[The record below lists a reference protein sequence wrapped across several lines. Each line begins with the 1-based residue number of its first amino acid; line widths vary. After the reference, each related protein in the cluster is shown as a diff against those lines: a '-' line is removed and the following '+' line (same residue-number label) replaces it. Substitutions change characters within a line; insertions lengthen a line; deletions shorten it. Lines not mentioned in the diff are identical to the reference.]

1 MANVRTMMAI
11 EEEEALERKRAN
23 RSKKQRSWAG
33 WGEGGG
39 WRSWTKRERTVDG
52 ERRKRE
58 QHVGGERE
66 RGEN

>member
-1 MANVRTMMAI
+1 MD
-11 EEEEALERKRAN
+11 EE
-23 RSKKQRSWAG
+23 
-33 WGEGGG
+33 
-39 WRSWTKRERTVDG
+39 RERTVDG